1 MKKLL
6 GTIWI
11 GFMLLTIS
19 GCVHQEL
26 LLPGAGSGTSYGTS
40 VEQNATV
47 DVSDLNDNVQE
58 EQVVTRLPFPVS
70 EYNRLPRSG
79 NATVKGS
86 IYVVGPSGE
95 RIYGKQTRLYLNPL
109 TSYSRQWYQ
118 ESYLGGKKMAK
129 ADSRLFNYL
138 RFTTSD
144 INGHFAFYGVPAG
157 RYYLIGVV
165 RCAQQ
170 CGYDT
175 PRTIRVAKEIE
186 VLKNRTIDVDLSKNL
201 AL

>member
-1 MKKLL
+1 MKRIW
-6 GTIWI
+6 GTIWVT
-11 GFMLLTIS
+11 FMLLAMS

-26 LLPGAGSGTSYGTS
+26 LLPGTGNSSYS
-40 VEQNATV
+40 APAEQNATV
-47 DVSDLNDNVQE
+47 DVSDLNVNVQE

-70 EYNRLPRSG
+70 EYSRLPRSG

-86 IYVVGPSGE
+86 IYVIGPSGE
-95 RIYGKQTRLYLNPL
+95 KVYGKQTRLYLNPV

-129 ADSRLFNYL
+129 ADPRLFNYL

-144 INGHFAFYGVPAG
+144 ASGHFAFYGVPAG
-157 RYYLIGVV
+157 HYYLIGVV

-175 PRTIRVAKEIE
+175 PQTIRVAKEID
-186 VLKNRTIDVDLSKNL
+186 VPKNRTVNVDLSKDL
-201 AL
+201 DQ